1 MPSAVFEPAIP
12 AIKWLQTSDRTVTGI
27 RETLNYQ
34 SYINKSKSKIYPVLN
49 SIWRKE
55 YEWACNDA
63 EFALNSALG
72 GGLVAASHHRRFTS
86 GESLR

>member
-12 AIKWLQTSDRTVTGI
+12 AIKWLQTYTLDRTVTGI

-49 SIWRKE
+49 S
-55 YEWACNDA
+55 
-63 EFALNSALG
+63 
-72 GGLVAASHHRRFTS
+72 T
-86 GESLR
+86 